1 MTGLRLG
8 RSAAR
13 VLTGAALAILG
24 ARLLVTGV
32 ADYLADTQ
40 PQHALA
46 WRNGQPEA
54 LVHAASARLEVGDV
68 PAARLLARR
77 AVSANPLD
85 GRGYRELARAAE
97 ADGDGGQARTLM
109 ELAVRRAPR
118 DRDSHAWLLQHL
130 LGEGR
135 LDEGLRHVDA
145 LLRVDPARGETLY
158 PALVALAD
166 DTHAGS
172 ALAALLA
179 RNPPWRAAFWNRLCS
194 DDSHTDAIALLVGT
208 LDGGAA
214 PLQPAE
220 RAAWLERLIRDHRWA
235 QAYPLWVDT
244 LPSERRAPLS
254 NVYDGGFEY
263 APGDVGF
270 GWRIGH
276 IAGADIT
283 RRGTPGAHALRIE
296 FADRRVA
303 FRHVRQLL
311 ALPSGDYRLRGRVR
325 TEALHNERG
334 LQWVI
339 DCAEGR
345 GQRLGATERF
355 SGSGPWRDFA
365 TGFVVPDHDCG
376 AQWLQ
381 LELAARVPA
390 EQQVSGIIEFSG
402 LKATRADA
410 SHPPLD
416 TSG

>member
-1 MTGLRLG
+1 MTGLRLA
-8 RSAAR
+8 RSPLR
-13 VLTGAALAILG
+13 VLTGAALVVLG
-24 ARLLVTGV
+24 ARLLVSGV
-32 ADYLADTQ
+32 ADHLAGTQ
-40 PQHALA
+40 PQHALG

-54 LVHAASARLEVGDV
+54 LLRAASARLDAGDV
-68 PAARLLARR
+68 PAARLLARS

-85 GRGYRELARAAE
+85 GRGYRELARTAE
-97 ADGDGGQARTLM
+97 ADGDVVQARALM
-109 ELAVRRAPR
+109 EQAARHAPR
-118 DRDSHAWLLQHL
+118 DPYSHAWLLQHL

-158 PALVALAD
+158 PALAALVD
-166 DTHAGS
+166 DAQ
-172 ALAALLA
+172 ARPPLAALLA
-179 RNPPWRAAFWNRLCS
+179 RNPTWRAAFWNRLCS
-194 DDSHTDAIALLVGT
+194 DGSHTDAIATLVGM
-208 LDGGAA
+208 LEGSAA

-244 LPSERRAPLS
+244 LPPERRASLS
-254 NVYDGGFEY
+254 NVYDGSFEY

-276 IAGADIT
+276 IAGADIAQ
-283 RRGTPGAHALRIE
+283 RGMPGARSLRIE

-311 ALPSGDYRLRGRVR
+311 ALPPGDYRLQGRTR

-339 DCAEGR
+339 DCAEGH
-345 GQRLGATERF
+345 GQRVGATERF

-390 EQQVSGIIEFSG
+390 EQQVSGIIEFTG
-402 LKATRADA
+402 LEVTRADA
-410 SHPPLD
+410 SVHP
-416 TSG
+416 